1 VPLHRLTSVTLGV
14 PNVEQTAAYYDEFG
28 LTPAPTETV
37 SIYDQQ
43 QPAPG
48 GARRFSTTDGGEQLR
63 LEHTRQRR
71 LVELGVGCH
80 DRDDLDRVA
89 ASLGRLELPVVRD
102 DLSLRVV
109 DPGTAV
115 TVVLSIAPE
124 IIQEPVAATATNAPG
139 RDDRIDVRADGVLR
153 DGRVR
158 PHKLGHVVIGSTDQ
172 QASQTFFTD
181 GLGFK
186 ISDEVRGLAAFLRC
200 STDHHNVLVQQSP
213 IPLLHHTSW
222 QVDDVDEIGRG
233 ASAMLATDPRRHV
246 WGLGRHHIGSN
257 FFWYLKDPAGN
268 FSEYYS
274 DIDCIVDDQLWTP
287 QDWAGMKGLY
297 SWGPPPPASFIA
309 PDDLTELMAGLHGSP
324 A

>member
-1 VPLHRLTSVTLGV
+1 MPLHRLTSVTLGV
-14 PNVEQTAAYYDEFG
+14 PNVEQTADYYDEFG

-124 IIQEPVAATATNAPG
+124 IIQEPVAATAANAPG
-139 RDDRIDVRADGVLR
+139 RSDRVDVRADGVLR
-153 DGRVR
+153 EGRVR

-213 IPLLHHTSW
+213 IPLLHHPP
-222 QVDDVDEIGRG
+222 GRSTMSTR
-233 ASAMLATDPRRHV
+233 SAGEPAPCWRPT
-246 WGLGRHHIGSN
+246 
-257 FFWYLKDPAGN
+257 PAGT
-268 FSEYYS
+268 SGAWVATTS
-274 DIDCIVDDQLWTP
+274 ARTSS
-287 QDWAGMKGLY
+287 GTSKT
-297 SWGPPPPASFIA
+297 PPATSA
-309 PDDLTELMAGLHGSP
+309 STTPTSTASSTTSCGHRRTGP
-324 A
+324 G

>member
-1 VPLHRLTSVTLGV
+1 MPLHRLTSVTLGV
-14 PNVEQTAAYYDEFG
+14 PNVEQTADYYDEFG

-124 IIQEPVAATATNAPG
+124 IIQEPVAATAANAPG
-139 RDDRIDVRADGVLR
+139 RSDRVDVRADGVLR
-153 DGRVR
+153 EGRVR

-200 STDHHNVLVQQSP
+200 STDHHNVL
-213 IPLLHHTSW
+213 
-222 QVDDVDEIGRG
+222 GGG